1 MATLAET
8 LDSIDGRGYSGYQR
22 IRGRHRLRGCEL
34 SVDHIQADPYAPP
47 SKIRLFLDHDLPA
60 DLMDTAPKR
69 VAVGDFLARAV
80 ARELGRDFSIGSLQ
94 QQVLPRTAVLIG
106 AGVEVRL
113 TVALP
118 AAGRRVKGRLA
129 QQLLCEEL
137 PEVAARLRRLDQR
150 ALRAHVELYLDQRD
164 LRSQLLAGNLVAFV
178 GEGAILPRESGDSD
192 LPLDD
197 AEPFRSPASL
207 RVSFRLPS
215 GREVSGMGVPEGI
228 TVIIG
233 GGYHGK
239 STLLRAMERGV
250 YPHIAGDGREW
261 VITRPDAVSIR
272 AEDGRPVT
280 GVDISPFITG
290 LPGGTDTTCFST
302 TNASGSTS
310 QAANLME
317 ALEAGTSLLLID
329 EDTSATNFMIR
340 DRRMRALIPADREP
354 ITPFIDRVSELRDQR
369 GTSSI
374 LVSGGSGDFFDV
386 ADRVIAMDAY
396 LPSEVTSQAREIAA
410 QYPAASSAASPV
422 DFAAAP
428 RVPVSASLQPAD
440 KRKPARARGGDTL
453 QYGKSNIDLSALSQ
467 LVDPA
472 QTEAIALALE
482 KIAAAAD
489 NRASTGELVAQLYQS
504 IEREGLDWL
513 SSRRGHPGLYSLP
526 RPQEVLAALNR
537 FRGLR
542 IQR

>member
-1 MATLAET
+1 M
-8 LDSIDGRGYSGYQR
+8 
-22 IRGRHRLRGCEL
+22 
-34 SVDHIQADPYAPP
+34 DHIQADPYAPP
-47 SKIRLFLDHDLPA
+47 SKIRLFLDNDLPT
-60 DLMDTAPKR
+60 DLIDTAPKR
-69 VAVGDFLARAV
+69 VAVSDFLARAV
-80 ARELGRDFSIGSLQ
+80 AGELSRDFSIGPLG
-94 QQVLPRTAVLIG
+94 QQVLPRTAVLIDDR
-106 AGVEVRL
+106 VEVRL

-137 PEVAARLRRLDQR
+137 PEVAAQLRRLDQR
-150 ALRAHVELYLDQRD
+150 ALRAHVELYLDQCD
-164 LRSQLLAGNLVAFV
+164 LRSRLRARNLVCFV
-178 GEGAILPRESGDSD
+178 GDGALLPRESGDSD
-192 LPLDD
+192 LPLGP
-197 AEPFRSPASL
+197 AEPFRSPVSL
-207 RVSFRLPS
+207 RVSFRLAS

-239 STLLRAMERGV
+239 STLLRAVERGV
-250 YPHIAGDGREW
+250 YPHIVGDGREW
-261 VITRPDAVSIR
+261 VITCADAVAIR

-280 GVDISPFITG
+280 GVDISPFING

-310 QAANLME
+310 QAANLVE
-317 ALEAGTSLLLID
+317 ALAAGTSLLLID

-340 DRRMRALIPADREP
+340 DQRMRALIPADREP
-354 ITPFIDRVSELRDQR
+354 ITPFIDRVSALRDQR
-369 GTSSI
+369 GTSTI

-386 ADRVIAMDAY
+386 ADLVIAMDAY
-396 LPSEVTSQAREIAA
+396 LPAEVTSQARDITV
-410 QYPAASSAASPV
+410 QYPAATSPVPPV
-422 DFAAAP
+422 DFDATP
-428 RVPVSASLQPAD
+428 RVPVSASLHPAD
-440 KRKPARARGGDTL
+440 KRKPVRARGEHTL
-453 QYGKSNIDLSALSQ
+453 QYGTGNIDLSALSQ

-472 QTEAIALALE
+472 QTAAIALALE

-489 NRASTGELVAQLYQS
+489 DKTSSGELVAQLYQG

-513 SSRRGHPGLYSLP
+513 SSRGGHPGLYSLP

-542 IQR
+542 VLS